1 MSDGR
6 DYSRVRKVISRNIN
20 CLHGC
25 DGAERGRSNAVLN
38 FTHFGSKAC
47 LISAFR
53 RNVPQERRSLHAGQN
68 KTIHVIDEKENI
80 FFLVAE
86 IFRNTHS
93 RECHTETRSGG
104 LVHLAENHRG
114 FLRKLRPVK
123 FHIQFM
129 PLPDALPHSGK
140 YRDSFVSR
148 NEVVNEL
155 HNKNSFPDARPSEKS
170 DFSSFHER
178 RKEVDNFET
187 GFKNAVGRFLINR
200 SGRLVMNWVGGS
212 SQRCWNWAFFV
223 LRLACNV
230 NKPP

>member
-6 DYSRVRKVISRNIN
+6 DYSRVRKVVSRNIN

-25 DGAERGRSNAVLN
+25 DGAKRGRGNAILN
-38 FTHFGSKAC
+38 FAHFGSKAC
-47 LISAFR
+47 LISTFR

-68 KTIHVIDEKENI
+68 KTIHVVDEKKNI

-86 IFRNTHS
+86 IFGDTHS
-93 RECHTETRSGG
+93 REGYAETRSGG

-114 FLRKLRPVK
+114 FLREPRPVK

-140 YRDSFVSR
+140 HRASFVSR

-178 RKEVDNFET
+178 RKEVDNFEA
-187 GFKNAVGRFLINR
+187 GFNNALRRFLINC
-200 SGRLVMNWVGGS
+200 GRWLVMNWVGGS
-212 SQRCWNWAFFV
+212 FQGCGNWAFFV